1 MKYKEFLQYLEA
13 NLDAYK
19 VFMNSVMQYQREK
32 NAKRQPSKR
41 WDEDKMQKA
50 AYDMWKKSMEN
61 LYNTLKRE
69 ISSDIE
75 LIWLDYM
82 EKNGIMESLNDGIR
96 DMDFTSE
103 G

>member
-13 NLDAYK
+13 NLGAYK
-19 VFMNSVMQYQREK
+19 VFTNNAMQYQREK
-32 NAKRQPSKR
+32 NSKRQPSKR

-50 AYDMWKKSMEN
+50 SYDMWKKSMEN

-82 EKNGIMESLNDGIR
+82 EKNGIMESVNDGIR